1 MDADLQQTTIVSV
14 RTQSGP
20 LFGMRNQR
28 LAQRVIVYAL
38 LLALS
43 VLFVLPFMW
52 MVSTSLKQSE
62 DVFTYPP
69 SFFPTTFLW
78 QNYPRGWTI
87 LPFNTFLINSL
98 IVTSA
103 NVIGNLISCSLV
115 AFGFAR
121 LRARGRGILF
131 LALLATLMIP
141 REVTIVPRF
150 LLFSQMGLVNTLW
163 PLILPAWFGYAFFI
177 FLLRQFFMTIP
188 TELDDAARIDGAS

>member
-1 MDADLQQTTIVSV
+1 MDADLQQTTIASM

-28 LAQRVIVYAL
+28 LAQRVMVYAL

-43 VLFVLPFMW
+43 VVFILPFLW

-87 LPFNTFLINSL
+87 LPFNTFLINFCYRTENPF
-98 IVTSA
+98 V
-103 NVIGNLISCSLV
+103 SCRV
-115 AFGFAR
+115 AHRFAGKRKLTGTR
-121 LRARGRGILF
+121 LPSRWA
-131 LALLATLMIP
+131 
-141 REVTIVPRF
+141 
-150 LLFSQMGLVNTLW
+150 
-163 PLILPAWFGYAFFI
+163 
-177 FLLRQFFMTIP
+177 
-188 TELDDAARIDGAS
+188 